1 MIACSRA
8 RVGLDATCSVK
19 DRTLQGIHARGGD
32 DEVKRRTRGRL
43 PLLQDRQ
50 RTDPAAIVYQDD
62 RLVAFK
68 DINPQAPMHVL
79 VVPRRHIASLNDLT
93 AEDDGLVGEMV
104 RRGAALA
111 ANHGHG
117 ERGFRTVF
125 NCNADAGQT
134 VFHIHLHVLGGR
146 TLTWPP
152 G

>member
-1 MIACSRA
+1 MSDCLFCKI
-8 RVGLDATCSVK
+8 VNG
-19 DRTLQGIHARGGD
+19 QI
-32 DEVKRRTRGRL
+32 
-43 PLLQDRQ
+43 
-50 RTDPAAIVYQDD
+50 PASIVYQDD

-79 VVPRRHIASLNDLT
+79 VIPRRHVSSLNDLT
-93 AEDDGLVGEMV
+93 VDDDGLVGEMV
-104 RRGAALA
+104 RRAAA
-111 ANHGHG
+111 IAREHGHAD
-117 ERGFRTVF
+117 RGFRTVF